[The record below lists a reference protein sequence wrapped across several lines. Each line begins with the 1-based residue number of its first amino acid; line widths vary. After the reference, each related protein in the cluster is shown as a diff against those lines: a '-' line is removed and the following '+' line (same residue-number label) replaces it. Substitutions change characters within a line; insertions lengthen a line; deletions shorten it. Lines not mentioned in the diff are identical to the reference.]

1 MRSGSTRWA
10 APLDRNLKVSA
21 GGVLA
26 AGRGGRQ
33 AVEAAGEH
41 VHAKIFAHLRG
52 QILEHRDKRC
62 LTLALQV
69 MDGQIYVVGGG
80 DGKDW
85 LCSAEVNFHIVSAS
99 LSLD

>member
-52 QILEHRDKRC
+52 QILEHHLDKRSV
-62 LTLALQV
+62 TLAFQV

-85 LCSAEVNFHIVSAS
+85 LCSAEVNFHIVS
-99 LSLD
+99 